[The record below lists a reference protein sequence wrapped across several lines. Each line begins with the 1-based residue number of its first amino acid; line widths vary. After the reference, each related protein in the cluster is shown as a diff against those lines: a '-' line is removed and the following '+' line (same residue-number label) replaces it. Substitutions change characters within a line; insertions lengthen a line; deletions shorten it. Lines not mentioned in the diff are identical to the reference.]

1 MLKYAKVIDDQTKLC
16 EVGLG
21 TDSEFYLSV
30 GMTEQ
35 DVEQAW
41 DGNWYLTGFAPVK
54 PVPTDAEISVI
65 RAQLYASD
73 SDAVFNSYQQGVAS
87 LQDYVDAKA
96 QIGFDNKKSTQTGMT
111 LDDFKHKVSREYELF
126 KQAGKV
132 IKTLHMTIKKVAVR
146 II

>member
-41 DGNWYLTGFAPVK
+41 DGNWYLTGFAPEKTVEK
-54 PVPTDAEISVI
+54 MQEEVRKVRNQLLEQTDKFLLADYPIT
-65 RAQLYASD
+65 D
-73 SDAVFNSYQQGVAS
+73 SECEQYKAYRQYLRDYT
-87 LQDYVDAKA
+87 QDEGWYLH
-96 QIGFDNKKSTQTGMT
+96 NPMT
-111 LDDFKHKVSREYELF
+111 LDEWKINTKPVEE
-126 KQAGKV
+126 
-132 IKTLHMTIKKVAVR
+132 
-146 II
+146 